1 MAREPLDLLQGTL
14 DVLIL
19 KTLSWGP
26 LHGYAVSRWI
36 RQRTD
41 EVLAVEDAALYQALH
56 RLERKGLIEAEWG
69 LSENN
74 RRAKFYALT
83 PAGRKQLAR
92 ETREWQ
98 RTATFAAVLAVGA
111 SPERWRSAASSARHE
126 STAAVIASCFVGKP
140 RKPIAR
146 GMIQPMSWPSAFS
159 RRCRSSPTRPP
170 APPPARRGGASP
182 ARCGRSCRPMGS
194 GGRPAGPLRHAPAG
208 PPPAA
213 SASRTSGSRR

>member
-1 MAREPLDLLQGTL
+1 MPTADLDLLQGTL

-74 RRAKFYALT
+74 RRAKYYQLT
-83 PAGRKQLAR
+83 TAGRRQLRSEVATWR
-92 ETREWQ
+92 LYAEAVFKVLETAE
-98 RTATFAAVLAVGA
+98 RTA
-111 SPERWRSAASSARHE
+111 
-126 STAAVIASCFVGKP
+126 
-140 RKPIAR
+140 
-146 GMIQPMSWPSAFS
+146 
-159 RRCRSSPTRPP
+159 
-170 APPPARRGGASP
+170 
-182 ARCGRSCRPMGS
+182 
-194 GGRPAGPLRHAPAG
+194 
-208 PPPAA
+208 
-213 SASRTSGSRR
+213 